1 MKEKNSCI
9 GTNLR
14 DGSRVL
20 EKRKDIGIV
29 FQVSFD
35 GGL

>member
-1 MKEKNSCI
+1 MKEKSSCPGI
-9 GTNLR
+9 NLR

-20 EKRKDIGIV
+20 EKGEEIGIV
-29 FQVSFD
+29 FHFSFD